1 MMLTI
6 ALPTGRVFSDAVEM
20 IAGAGLPCDGLASP
34 GRKLV
39 IEAGE
44 FRYILA
50 KPSDVPL
57 YVSYGTADLA
67 FAGGDVLLESAMPVV
82 ELLDTGAGRCSVV
95 VAGPR
100 SQAERFRGHASE
112 LMGLKVATKYPRI
125 ADGHFSARGVQV
137 DIIHLHGSIELAP
150 KLGLSDCILDIV
162 QTGSTLRANSLEV
175 LEHVCDGS
183 LRLVASRKS
192 TALRWK
198 EVQSVMNK
206 ISSHVKE
213 KRP

>member
-1 MMLTI
+1 MLTI
-6 ALPTGRVFSDAVEM
+6 ALPTGRVFADA
-20 IAGAGLPCDGLASP
+20 AGIIEASGLPCSGLSSP

-39 IEAGE
+39 IEDGD

-82 ELLDTGAGRCSVV
+82 ELFDTGKGRCRVV
-95 VAGPR
+95 VAGPK
-100 SQAERFRGHASE
+100 SLAPRFRGHASE
-112 LMGLKVATKYPRI
+112 LMWLKVATKYPRI
-125 ADGHFSARGVQV
+125 ADGHFSTRGAQV

-162 QTGSTLRANSLEV
+162 QTGGTLKANSLEV
-175 LEHVCDGS
+175 LEHVCDIS

-192 TALRWK
+192 TALRWD
-198 EVQSVMNK
+198 EVQSVAKK
-206 ISSHVKE
+206 IE
-213 KRP
+213 EATEGTRP

>member
-6 ALPTGRVFSDAVEM
+6 ALPTGRVFSDAAEM

-100 SQAERFRGHASE
+100 SQAERFRGPASE
-112 LMGLKVATKYPRI
+112 LMGLKVATKYPRL
-125 ADGHFSARGVQV
+125 AAGHFPARGVQV
-137 DIIHLHGSIELAP
+137 DLIHLHGSIELAP

-175 LEHVCDGS
+175 LEHVCDVS

>member
-1 MMLTI
+1 MLTI

-20 IAGAGLPCDGLASP
+20 ISGAGLPCDGLASP

-39 IEAGE
+39 IESGD

-82 ELLDTGAGRCSVV
+82 ELLDTGSGRCSVV

-125 ADGHFSARGVQV
+125 ADGHFSARGAQV

-162 QTGSTLRANSLEV
+162 QTGTTLKANGLVV
-175 LEHVCDGS
+175 LEEFFPVS
-183 LRLVASRKS
+183 LRLVSSLAASQLAWE
-192 TALRWK
+192 ALEDVTERIARAC
-198 EVQSVMNK
+198 ERRR
-206 ISSHVKE
+206 
-213 KRP
+213 RP